1 MRIYETP
8 EITVEEISAQDIV
21 LVSSSTTP
29 PTNPTPTPGGT
40 GTPIIP
46 FSYSDG
52 TDAFTN
58 EGTGVD
64 LGAGDA
70 FGNF

>member
-8 EITVEEISAQDIV
+8 EITVEEISTQDIV
-21 LVSSSTTP
+21 LVSGSTTP

-46 FSYSDG
+46 FSTRGAEEVSTFGIDG
-52 TDAFTN
+52 
-58 EGTGVD
+58 
-64 LGAGDA
+64 GADVGDA

>member
-8 EITVEEISAQDIV
+8 EITVEEISTQDIV
-21 LVSSSTTP
+21 LGSKDQE

-46 FSYSDG
+46 FSTRGAEEVSTFG
-52 TDAFTN
+52 TD
-58 EGTGVD
+58 D
-64 LGAGDA
+64 GADVGDV
-70 FGNF
+70 FGNL